1 MIMATRVPF
10 LGGEKESLQVSLD
23 RHREAMLWKLQGLD
37 DEAARRPMTPS
48 GTSLLGMVKH
58 LGDCEYGW
66 FCYTF
71 GRPTEPGGDWSRYA
85 APPPDDNDEEEDENG
100 IGPDESTA
108 DVLAYYARARA
119 AADQAIRELDLDQTG
134 TAWFGD
140 AVSLRWALIHMLED
154 TARHAGHA
162 DILRELID
170 GTTGDH
176 QRD

>member
-1 MIMATRVPF
+1 MTTGVPF
-10 LGGEKESLQVSLD
+10 LGGEKESLHASLD
-23 RHREAMLWKLQGLD
+23 RHREAILWKLQGLD
-37 DEAARRPMTPS
+37 DETVRRPMTPS

-71 GRPTEPGGDWSRYA
+71 GRPTEPGGDWSRFEA
-85 APPPDDNDEEEDENG
+85 LPPDDTDDDEDDEG
-100 IGPDESTA
+100 GLRPGDSTA

-119 AADQAIRELDLDQTG
+119 AADQAIRELDLDQMG

-140 AVSLRWALIHMLED
+140 AVSLRWVLIHVLED

>member
-1 MIMATRVPF
+1 MIMVTRVPF
-10 LGGEKESLQVSLD
+10 LGGEKESLQTILD
-23 RHREAMLWKLQGLD
+23 RHREAILWKLQGLD
-37 DEAARRPMTPS
+37 DEALRRPMTPS

-58 LGDCEYGW
+58 LGDGEYGW